1 MDPDWRCISYW
12 DGEIPASYVS
22 WPEDNI
28 FQLGLKRSTPLRSQ
42 ITNGKRGTLKEGRLT
57 GGSLNRFGWSSGG
70 KSFPKAALLFP
81 ANQEM
86 SEIYKKTHQFL
97 GGKNGM
103 VNGDMLM
110 AQLRK
115 GWWNDSVTKNHL
127 DFAQQHKQVLNHSRE
142 QTSFFLAQ
150 CWVCSF
156 FRGKEEPI
164 EIKRQTIK
172 FALKQTRSA
181 CCCLL
186 DLKKNARK
194 SSSIVIVTYDRT
206 LMVSAFHGFSMFRTL

>member
-12 DGEIPASYVS
+12 DGDIPASYVS
-22 WPEDNI
+22 WPEGNI

-42 ITNGKRGTLKEGRLT
+42 ITNGKSGTLREGGLT

-70 KSFPKAALLFP
+70 KSFPKAALLCP

-97 GGKNGM
+97 GGKKGM

-115 GWWNDSVTKNHL
+115 GWWNDSMTQNHR

-142 QTSFFLAQ
+142 QTSFF
-150 CWVCSF
+150 S
-156 FRGKEEPI
+156 
-164 EIKRQTIK
+164 
-172 FALKQTRSA
+172 RSM
-181 CCCLL
+181 LSL
-186 DLKKNARK
+186 F
-194 SSSIVIVTYDRT
+194 I
-206 LMVSAFHGFSMFRTL
+206 F